1 MSSFHDIL
9 ASLVRSHVL
18 YINDNMR
25 SSKHQAHYLEFIDRP
40 ILPAVRVDPVAFGK
54 YGLNPC
60 TLLAN
65 LGWSTLV
72 MNQSYSYYP
81 DVVRQFYVN
90 LRLEGRLQDGRFS
103 TIIDGYRI
111 VVTPHLLEVV
121 LGLPPGGKQIFE
133 ETDLLRIGFSP
144 SVMLGRWTQ
153 AERKPTDL
161 GIIYDLPDYLKIV
174 HYFITRIC
182 LPRSDSLYLVNGMD
196 IWLLYCAIFSEKTDF
211 SCLMFASLVK
221 HSNPSFSG
229 ALPFGPAISYL
240 LDALGLPLR
249 SKYLLESPLDI
260 FRPRHVLREVGWK
273 PSQLVYGSG
282 GELQSCNDLNASDDE
297 IDTLADEMERS
308 LQIQSALEAAANE
321 NFDD

>member
-65 LGWSTLV
+65 LGWK
-72 MNQSYSYYP
+72 
-81 DVVRQFYVN
+81 
-90 LRLEGRLQDGRFS
+90 GRLQDGRFS

-133 ETDLLRIGFSP
+133 ETDLLRI
-144 SVMLGRWTQ
+144 
-153 AERKPTDL
+153 
-161 GIIYDLPDYLKIV
+161 
-174 HYFITRIC
+174 
-182 LPRSDSLYLVNGMD
+182 
-196 IWLLYCAIFSEKTDF
+196 
-211 SCLMFASLVK
+211 K

>member
-1 MSSFHDIL
+1 
-9 ASLVRSHVL
+9 
-18 YINDNMR
+18 MR

-121 LGLPPGGKQIFE
+121 LGLPPG
-133 ETDLLRIGFSP
+133 
-144 SVMLGRWTQ
+144 VMLGRWTQ

-161 GIIYDLPDYLKIV
+161 GIIYDLPDYL
-174 HYFITRIC
+174 
-182 LPRSDSLYLVNGMD
+182 
-196 IWLLYCAIFSEKTDF
+196 KTDF